1 MEDLTDRVGVITGG
15 GSGIGRAT
23 AISLANV
30 GVRVGVA
37 DLSGERAQT
46 VASEITAAGGQAFGV
61 RCDVSSDEDMASLRQ
76 AALTHF
82 GRVDIVMNN
91 VGVLVIGRP
100 EDIPVSAWQRL
111 IDINLV
117 SVARSIS
124 LFLPDLLA
132 QGSGH
137 IVNTASTAGLY
148 AYSFERLPYSATK
161 GAVVAL
167 SEALALYARPRG
179 VGVTVLCPGPVATN
193 IAEQV
198 KVFGELKRI
207 HGPRLPL
214 LDPAV
219 VGEQVLDAI
228 RRDIFFLPTHP
239 EIHDILVERAQ
250 DPEGF
255 LARQIETLR
264 SDDEAAAAATRRGD
278 G

>member
-1 MEDLTDRVGVITGG
+1 MEDLTERVAVITGG

-23 AISLANV
+23 ALALAGA
-30 GVRVGVA
+30 GVRVVVT
-37 DLSGERAQT
+37 DIDPDRAEL
-46 VASEITAAGGQAFGV
+46 VASEIGSQALGR
-61 RCDVSSDEDMASLRQ
+61 RCDVSSDSDMVSLRQ
-76 AALTHF
+76 AALDEF

-91 VGVLVIGRP
+91 VGVLVAGLP
-100 EDIPVSAWQRL
+100 ENIPITAWQRL

-132 QGSGH
+132 RGSGH

-161 GAVVAL
+161 GAIVAL

-179 VGVTVLCPGPVATN
+179 IGVTVLCPGPVATN

-198 KVFGELKRI
+198 QVYGELQGLR
-207 HGPRLPL
+207 GPGLPV

-219 VGEQVLDAI
+219 VGKQVVDAI
-228 RRDIFFLPTHP
+228 RDNIFFLPTHQ
-239 EIHDILVERAQ
+239 EVHDLLVQRAT

-255 LARQIETLR
+255 LARQIETMCK
-264 SDDEAAAAATRRGD
+264 E
-278 G
+278 

>member
-1 MEDLTDRVGVITGG
+1 MRDLTNRVAVITGG

-23 AISLANV
+23 AIALAAA
-30 GVRVGVA
+30 GVRVLVT
-37 DLSGERAQT
+37 DRDGERADA
-46 VASEITAAGGQAFGV
+46 VAEEIAGAGGAASGH
-61 RCDVSSDEDMASLRQ
+61 RCDVSSDDDMAAMRDRVLDR
-76 AALTHF
+76 F

-91 VGVLVIGRP
+91 VGVLVMGAP
-100 EDIPVSAWQRL
+100 EAIPVTAWQRV

-137 IVNTASTAGLY
+137 IVNTSSTAGLF
-148 AYSFERLPYSATK
+148 AYSYERLPYSATK
-161 GAVVAL
+161 GAVMAL

-198 KVFGELKRI
+198 EVFGEVGRI
-207 HGPRLPL
+207 RGPGLAL
-214 LDPAV
+214 LDPATVGDQV
-219 VGEQVLDAI
+219 VDAI

-239 EIHDILVERAQ
+239 EVHELLVRRAQ

-255 LARQIETLR
+255 LAGQIDNLR
-264 SDDEAAAAATRRGD
+264 ADDAAAGS